1 MANSFS
7 LEIKNADAISAAL
20 AASPSIMQ
28 RYLDRALKASA
39 ITIFD
44 KRESEVPKDTGQL
57 SATMQWDSSRLSARI
72 YPTKTY
78 AEPVH
83 EGSRPHVIEAK
94 NAKVLFNK
102 KTGQYFGKRV
112 NHPGNKPNRFLVRML
127 DSSESAVQDYFEQA
141 LGLATRDIAAKAR

>member
-1 MANSFS
+1 MASSFT

-28 RYLDRALKASA
+28 RYLDRALGASS

-44 KRESEVPKDTGQL
+44 KRETEVPKKTGYL
-57 SATMQWDSSRLSARI
+57 SGTMQRDVGRLSARI
-72 YPTKTY
+72 YPTREY

-83 EGSRPHVIEAK
+83 EGSRPHVIVAK